1 MDGRDRIATEY
12 KQELIMDK
20 RSVPSS
26 GLDRSSNV
34 DLSSILKD
42 LINDGLIAQSDAAE
56 IAGARRNRNAA
67 LLHPLEIVAAK
78 QLVYGPDHKP
88 LSLELLT

>member
-1 MDGRDRIATEY
+1 
-12 KQELIMDK
+12 MDK

-42 LINDGLIAQSDAAE
+42 LINEGLIAQSDAAE
-56 IAGARRNRNAA
+56 IAGARCNRNAA
-67 LLHPLEIVAAK
+67 LLHP
-78 QLVYGPDHKP
+78 
-88 LSLELLT
+88 